1 MSEVN
6 EARVRQL
13 LAGLIDPHTGASMA
27 DAVRAVG
34 VDGAR
39 VSVDIQLGYPAASAI
54 DDLAD
59 RVRQALE
66 ADPAIEAASVS
77 VASRVQPHKVQGV
90 LAPLPN
96 VKNIIVVASG
106 KGGVGKS
113 TTAINLA
120 LALRDLGLKVGVL
133 DADIYGPSMPSMRGW
148 LGP

>member
-13 LAGLIDPHTGASMA
+13 LGDLADPHTGAPVA

-39 VSVDIQLGYPAASAI
+39 VSVDIQLGYPAASVAE
-54 DDLAD
+54 AMAA

-66 ADPAIEAASVS
+66 ADPAIETASVS
-77 VASRVQPHKVQGV
+77 VASRIQPHKVQGV
-90 LAPLPN
+90 RAPLAN

-106 KGGVGKS
+106 
-113 TTAINLA
+113 
-120 LALRDLGLKVGVL
+120 
-133 DADIYGPSMPSMRGW
+133 
-148 LGP
+148 